1 MKNELV
7 NLEYNFSNIGTIYLT
22 DVIEFI
28 CRSNNSIELLSNLEK
43 KVYVYIAQKYDKNQ
57 KTIKSDI
64 VKATNKAHEV
74 RCLKYNN
81 KSLTK
86 NTAKTVINQ
95 IVDKI
100 KDENDLYCI

>member
-1 MKNELV
+1 M
-7 NLEYNFSNIGTIYLT
+7 
-22 DVIEFI
+22 
-28 CRSNNSIELLSNLEK
+28 
-43 KVYVYIAQKYDKNQ
+43 YITKKYDKNQ

-64 VKATNKAHEV
+64 VKATNKAHDV

-81 KSLTK
+81 EILTK

-100 KDENDLYCI
+100 KAENDLYCI